1 MSTHDQFGPPADY
14 AGAPPS
20 RDAYAPSAAPPP
32 PPPPAPPAP
41 LAVQPAYA
49 VVPTVAPGPVY
60 APQPYAGYPVVVAAK
75 TNGLAI
81 ASLVLGIVWVYW
93 IGSVLAV
100 IFGHV
105 ALSQINKS
113 NGTQQGRG
121 MAIAG
126 LVLGWIGVAVL
137 IVWLLFVASVA
148 GSGA

>member
-1 MSTHDQFGPPADY
+1 V
-14 AGAPPS
+14 
-20 RDAYAPSAAPPP
+20 
-32 PPPPAPPAP
+32 
-41 LAVQPAYA
+41 AVQPAYA
-49 VVPTVAPGPVY
+49 VVPAVAPGPVY
-60 APQPYAGYPVVVAAK
+60 PPQPYAAYPVVVSAR

-81 ASLVLGIVWVYW
+81 AALVLGIVWVYW

>member
-1 MSTHDQFGPPADY
+1 MSTQDQFGQTPGY
-14 AGAPPS
+14 AGPPPS
-20 RDAYAPSAAPPP
+20 REAYAPPP
-32 PPPPAPPAP
+32 PPPPAPV
-41 LAVQPAYA
+41 AVQPAYA
-49 VVPTVAPGPVY
+49 MVPAVAPPAPVY
-60 APQPYAGYPVVVAAK
+60 APPQPYAGYQLVVAAK

-93 IGSVLAV
+93 VGSVLAV

-137 IVWLLFVASVA
+137 IVWLLFVASVV
-148 GSGA
+148 GSSGT

>member
-1 MSTHDQFGPPADY
+1 MSTHDQIGQPGGY
-14 AGAPPS
+14 AGPPPS
-20 RDAYAPSAAPPP
+20 REAYAPPPPP
-32 PPPPAPPAP
+32 PPPPAPV
-41 LAVQPAYA
+41 AVQPAYA
-49 VVPTVAPGPVY
+49 VVPAVAPAPVY
-60 APQPYAGYPVVVAAK
+60 PPQPYPGYPVVVAAR

-137 IVWLLFVASVA
+137 IVWLLFVASIA